1 MGQRGSLKKILKH
14 NEFDEDEKITLSQYV
29 GHN

>member
-1 MGQRGSLKKILKH
+1 MGQRRSLKKNLKH
-14 NEFDEDEKITLSQYV
+14 NEFDEVENITLSQYV